1 MQNEM
6 GKAIIYRSLKEVR
19 HLLIHASNWLNLNL
33 TSKASDSV
41 IFRKV
46 LNSIQTSLN
55 QKVEVLAMKT
65 FHLHFIPVGKVDRT
79 SKPKYNPTSS
89 ESMHR

>member
-6 GKAIIYRSLKEVR
+6 GKAIIYRSLKEV
-19 HLLIHASNWLNLNL
+19 HCLLIHASIWLNLNL
-33 TSKASDSV
+33 TSEASDSV

-46 LNSIQTSLN
+46 SNSMQTSLN

-65 FHLHFIPVGKVDRT
+65 VHLQYFCGKGR
-79 SKPKYNPTSS
+79 
-89 ESMHR
+89 